1 MKTEAVSR
9 PRVSASL
16 RFRLAAAI
24 ILILAVGGAAVAFA
38 AFAYGRSAAQQSF
51 DRLLVGAANQ
61 IASALRLRDGEVIVD
76 IPVSAFELLSLAPR
90 DRVVYGVF
98 TTDGSLITGYESIAA
113 PEDDDTFFED
123 DDAFFTGTFA
133 GEPARFVRVTRQFA
147 ERSFLG
153 SVDVVIGQTTQA
165 RRELA
170 QQITQNALLAVAIV
184 GLIMS
189 GLAVLAV
196 QSALRP
202 LERIERDFAAR
213 SSKDLT
219 PVDVNVPQEISSLVQ
234 ALNSFIARIDRQ
246 LDVMRTLIAD
256 ASHQLRTPV
265 AALRAQ
271 AELAT
276 EEPDQAR
283 QRQIVGKIHERS
295 KNLSRLTD
303 QLLNHAMV
311 IHRADAVDLE
321 PLDLRTVATDAVAQF
336 DQTMSDAR
344 SSIRLELPEAPAM
357 CKGDALSLVEAC
369 KNLVNNAVTHGETP
383 ITVFVETNGAN
394 ARLGARDKGPGIP
407 EAMWA
412 NAAHRFKKNAGV
424 SAKSAGLGLAIV
436 NAVAR
441 AHLGQM
447 RIMRPSDTTFEVFL
461 ELPLTSA
468 EAE

>member
-1 MKTEAVSR
+1 MKSNARTRLAT
-9 PRVSASL
+9 SL
-16 RFRLAAAI
+16 RFRLAVGI
-24 ILILAVGGAAVAFA
+24 VLILAVGGASVAFA

-51 DRLLVGAANQ
+51 DRLLTGAANQ
-61 IASALRLRDGEVIVD
+61 IASSLRLRDGEVLVD

-90 DRVVYGVF
+90 DRVTYGVF
-98 TTDGSLITGYESIAA
+98 ASDGTLITGYSVVS
-113 PEDDDTFFED
+113 PPDS
-123 DDAFFTGTFA
+123 DDAFFNDTFA

-153 SVDVVIGQTTQA
+153 SVDVVIGQTTEA

-170 QQITQNALLAVAIV
+170 QQITQNALLAAAVV

-202 LERIERDFAAR
+202 LARIERDFADR

-219 PVDVNVPQEISSLVQ
+219 PVNVDVPQEISSLVQ
-234 ALNSFIARIDRQ
+234 ALNGFIARIDRQ
-246 LDVMRTLIAD
+246 LNVMRTLIAD

-271 AELAT
+271 AELAA
-276 EEPDQAR
+276 EESDPDR
-283 QRQIVGKIHERS
+283 QLKIVGKIHERS

-321 PLDLRTVATDAVAQF
+321 PLDLRIVATEAVAQF
-336 DQTMSDAR
+336 DQTMSMSR
-344 SSIRLELPEAPAM
+344 SSIRLDLPESPVM
-357 CKGDALSLVEAC
+357 CEGDALSLIEAC
-369 KNLVNNAVTHGETP
+369 KNLINNAATHGTTP
-383 ITVFVETNGAN
+383 ITVFVQTEDSK

-407 EAMWA
+407 QEMWSD
-412 NAAHRFKKNAGV
+412 AAHRFKKKSGV

-441 AHLGQM
+441 AHGGRM
-447 RIMRPSDTTFEVFL
+447 RISRKDEAFEVFIS
-461 ELPLTSA
+461 LPIS
-468 EAE
+468 EATR